1 MIRHRD
7 VEQLQQLSQAPGQ
20 TLTVYLDVDQTNPAN
35 RRRQFETRLKDLLK
49 QLKAAHRDDKEL
61 AATCSEVEEITK
73 GIKPSGR
80 TLVLARHRKLGVTFR
95 NVIRIAMPSGVY
107 WTNGA
112 FLRPLLEALDEH
124 ERFGI
129 VLVDQK
135 RARLFTVFMGEIEEH
150 KDLVSQIPPRPESP
164 SADKLRSQ
172 PRMQRRHDESVS
184 AHVKFVAREFGKLM
198 EQLEVDRLIVGG
210 NVGVASELAGAL
222 PKRLRGRLVEVLP
235 IPVAAT
241 PEDILTRAGGVQTR
255 LERAEEL
262 EVVREILKEVR
273 KGGRAV
279 AGLSG
284 DPRGHQRGAGV
295 EARLPPGPEARRG
308 RVQHLQH
315 ALRPRRRPLPRLHQE
330 GRAGAAHGGPH
341 GPHGSGTRRP
351 RRDGGRA
358 GRGGVARGRRGRR
371 VDALLT
377 RFRLGAKPGHPE
389 RGEASRRIPIGA
401 RMLLSSQRLPE
412 EYAAFPISLTSFT
425 RNSRSSLRVRWLTL
439 QARSM

>member
-7 VEQLQQLSQAPGQ
+7 VEQLQQLSQAPGM
-20 TLTVYLDVDQTNPAN
+20 TLTVYLDMDQTNAAN
-35 RRRQFETRLKDLLK
+35 RKRQFETRLKDLLK
-49 QLKAAHRDDKEL
+49 QLRAAHSDDGEL
-61 AATCSEVEEITK
+61 TATCIEVEDIVSRIEPK
-73 GIKPSGR
+73 GK
-80 TLVLARHRKLGVTFR
+80 TLVLARHRRLGVTFR
-95 NVIRIAMPSGVY
+95 KVIKIAMPSGVY

-184 AHVKFVAREFGKLM
+184 SHVKFVAGEFGKLM

-210 NVGVASELAGAL
+210 NVGVASELARAL

-235 IPVAAT
+235 IPVTAST
-241 PEDILTRAGGVQTR
+241 DDILGKAGDVQTR

-279 AGLSG
+279 AGL
-284 DPRGHQRGAGV
+284 AATL
-295 EARLPPGPEARRG
+295 EAINEG
-308 RVQHLQH
+308 RVWKLVYLQGSKLEGGVCNACNMLFDPADERCAVCGKKVQPEPHLVDRMARTVLERGGH
-315 ALRPRRRPLPRLHQE
+315 VEIVDGPAAEALRAVAE
-330 GRAGAAHGGPH
+330 VAALMH
-341 GPHGSGTRRP
+341 S
-351 RRDGGRA
+351 
-358 GRGGVARGRRGRR
+358 
-371 VDALLT
+371 
-377 RFRLGAKPGHPE
+377 
-389 RGEASRRIPIGA
+389 
-401 RMLLSSQRLPE
+401 
-412 EYAAFPISLTSFT
+412 
-425 RNSRSSLRVRWLTL
+425 
-439 QARSM
+439 

>member
-7 VEQLQQLSQAPGQ
+7 VEQLQQLSQAPGK
-20 TLTVYLDVDQTNPAN
+20 TLTVYLDVDQTNAAN
-35 RRRQFETRLKDLLK
+35 RKRQFETRLKDLLK
-49 QLKAAHRDDKEL
+49 QLRAANREDDEL
-61 AATCSEVEEITK
+61 AATCKEVEGITK
-73 GIKPSGR
+73 SIQPTGK
-80 TLVLARHRKLGVTFR
+80 TLVLARHRMLGVTFR
-95 NVIRIAMPSGVY
+95 KVIRIAMPSGVY

-112 FLRPLLEALDEH
+112 FLRPLLEALDEN

-150 KDLVSQIPPRPESP
+150 KDLISQIPPRPESP

-184 AHVKFVAREFGKLM
+184 SHVKFVAREFGKLM

-241 PEDILTRAGGVQTR
+241 PEEILTRAGGVQTR

-273 KGGRAV
+273 RGGRAV
-279 AGLSG
+279 AGLS
-284 DPRGHQRGAGV
+284 ATL
-295 EARLPPGPEARRG
+295 EAINEG
-308 RVQHLQH
+308 RVWKLVYLQGLKVEGGVCNTCNMLFDPADERCPVCGKKVAQEPH
-315 ALRPRRRPLPRLHQE
+315 MVDRMARTVLERGGHVEIVDGPAAEALRAVAE
-330 GRAGAAHGGPH
+330 VAALMH
-341 GPHGSGTRRP
+341 S
-351 RRDGGRA
+351 
-358 GRGGVARGRRGRR
+358 
-371 VDALLT
+371 
-377 RFRLGAKPGHPE
+377 
-389 RGEASRRIPIGA
+389 
-401 RMLLSSQRLPE
+401 
-412 EYAAFPISLTSFT
+412 
-425 RNSRSSLRVRWLTL
+425 
-439 QARSM
+439 

>member
-20 TLTVYLDVDQTNPAN
+20 TLTVYLDIDQTNPAN

-73 GIKPSGR
+73 SIKPSGR

-112 FLRPLLEALDEH
+112 FLRPLLEALDEN

-135 RARLFTVFMGEIEEH
+135 RARLLTVFMGEIEEH

-184 AHVKFVAREFGKLM
+184 SHVKFVAREFGKLM

-241 PEDILTRAGGVQTR
+241 PEEILTRAGGVQTR

-273 KGGRAV
+273 RGGRAV
-279 AGLSG
+279 AGLS
-284 DPRGHQRGAGV
+284 ATL
-295 EARLPPGPEARRG
+295 EAINEG
-308 RVQHLQH
+308 RVWKLVYLQGLKLEGGVCNTCNMLFDPADERCPVCTRKLEREPH
-315 ALRPRRRPLPRLHQE
+315 MVDRMARTVLERGGHVDMVHGPAAEALRAVAE
-330 GRAGAAHGGPH
+330 VAALMH
-341 GPHGSGTRRP
+341 S
-351 RRDGGRA
+351 
-358 GRGGVARGRRGRR
+358 
-371 VDALLT
+371 
-377 RFRLGAKPGHPE
+377 
-389 RGEASRRIPIGA
+389 
-401 RMLLSSQRLPE
+401 
-412 EYAAFPISLTSFT
+412 
-425 RNSRSSLRVRWLTL
+425 
-439 QARSM
+439 

>member
-20 TLTVYLDVDQTNPAN
+20 TLTVYLDVDQTNAAN

-73 GIKPSGR
+73 SIKPSGR

-112 FLRPLLEALDEH
+112 FLRPLLEALDEN
-124 ERFGI
+124 ERYGI

-184 AHVKFVAREFGKLM
+184 SHVRFVAREFGKLM

-241 PEDILTRAGGVQTR
+241 PEEILTRAAGVQTR

-279 AGLSG
+279 AGLSATL
-284 DPRGHQRGAGV
+284 DAIN
-295 EARLPPGPEARRG
+295 EG
-308 RVQHLQH
+308 RVWKLVYLQGLKLDGGVCNTCNMLFDPADDRCPVCTKKIEPEPH
-315 ALRPRRRPLPRLHQE
+315 MVDRMARTVLERGGHVEMVDGPAAEALRAVAE
-330 GRAGAAHGGPH
+330 VAALMH
-341 GPHGSGTRRP
+341 S
-351 RRDGGRA
+351 
-358 GRGGVARGRRGRR
+358 
-371 VDALLT
+371 
-377 RFRLGAKPGHPE
+377 
-389 RGEASRRIPIGA
+389 
-401 RMLLSSQRLPE
+401 
-412 EYAAFPISLTSFT
+412 
-425 RNSRSSLRVRWLTL
+425 
-439 QARSM
+439 

>member
-20 TLTVYLDVDQTNPAN
+20 TLTVYLDVDQTNAAN
-35 RRRQFETRLKDLLK
+35 RRRQFETHLKDLLK
-49 QLKAAHRDDKEL
+49 QLKAAHREDKEL

-73 GIKPSGR
+73 GIKPNGR

-95 NVIRIAMPSGVY
+95 KVIRIAMPSGVY

-135 RARLFTVFMGEIEEH
+135 RARLLTVFMGDIEEH

-172 PRMQRRHDESVS
+172 PRMQRKHDESVS
-184 AHVKFVAREFGKLM
+184 AHVKFVAGEFGKLM
-198 EQLEVDRLIVGG
+198 EQLEVDKLIVGG
-210 NVGVASELAGAL
+210 NVGVASELARAL

-235 IPVAAT
+235 IPVTAT
-241 PEDILTRAGGVQTR
+241 PEDILARASDVQVR

-279 AGLSG
+279 AGLS
-284 DPRGHQRGAGV
+284 RTL
-295 EARLPPGPEARRG
+295 EAINEG
-308 RVQHLQH
+308 RVWKLVYLHGLKLDGGVCNTCNMLFDPADERCPVCTKKVEREPH
-315 ALRPRRRPLPRLHQE
+315 MVDRMARTVLERGGHVEMVDGPAAEALRAVAE
-330 GRAGAAHGGPH
+330 VAALMH
-341 GPHGSGTRRP
+341 S
-351 RRDGGRA
+351 
-358 GRGGVARGRRGRR
+358 
-371 VDALLT
+371 
-377 RFRLGAKPGHPE
+377 
-389 RGEASRRIPIGA
+389 
-401 RMLLSSQRLPE
+401 
-412 EYAAFPISLTSFT
+412 
-425 RNSRSSLRVRWLTL
+425 
-439 QARSM
+439 

>member
-20 TLTVYLDVDQTNPAN
+20 TLTVYLDIDQTNPAN

-73 GIKPSGR
+73 SIKPSGR

-112 FLRPLLEALDEH
+112 FLRPLLEALDEN

-135 RARLFTVFMGEIEEH
+135 RARLLTVFMGEIEEH

-184 AHVKFVAREFGKLM
+184 SHVKFVAREFGKLM

-235 IPVAAT
+235 
-241 PEDILTRAGGVQTR
+241 
-255 LERAEEL
+255 
-262 EVVREILKEVR
+262 
-273 KGGRAV
+273 
-279 AGLSG
+279 
-284 DPRGHQRGAGV
+284 
-295 EARLPPGPEARRG
+295 LPP
-308 RVQHLQH
+308 
-315 ALRPRRRPLPRLHQE
+315 PRRRSSPVP
-330 GRAGAAHGGPH
+330 A
-341 GPHGSGTRRP
+341 
-351 RRDGGRA
+351 
-358 GRGGVARGRRGRR
+358 
-371 VDALLT
+371 
-377 RFRLGAKPGHPE
+377 
-389 RGEASRRIPIGA
+389 ASRRASNAPRSWRSSARSSRRCAGGA
-401 RMLLSSQRLPE
+401 ARWPGSPPPSRRSTR
-412 EYAAFPISLTSFT
+412 AAFGSSSTS
-425 RNSRSSLRVRWLTL
+425 RASSSRGVYATPATCSSTLRTSVAPCAPGSSSGSRTWWTAWRVRF
-439 QARSM
+439 